1 MAEQQKK
8 PIKVTVSDMKPMT
21 GWGNMRAFVTV
32 QIGPLRIKKC
42 RLVKEENKSA
52 WVSPPQ
58 EMWEKNGKKSYFPLV
73 EWPQEWNDAINDAV
87 LTAYADATGE
97 GL

>member
-8 PIKVTVSDMKPMT
+8 PIKVTVTEVKPID
-21 GWGNMRAFVTV
+21 WGSMRAFATI
-32 QIGPLRIKKC
+32 QIGPVTIKEC
-42 RLVKEENKSA
+42 RLVKEENKTA

-58 EMWEKNGKKSYFPLV
+58 KTWDKGDGKKGYVSLV
-73 EWPQEWNDAINDAV
+73 QWPQEWNDAINAAV
-87 LTAYADATGE
+87 LAAYAEATGK